1 MKKRKRHYLYKRRRA
16 QYGEE
21 AHNIRREGGRVATK
35 ETGPLR
41 SFGGHRK
48 TIVRL
53 EFTTLG
59 APSPRVPLE
68 STWSARPPWNGWVG
82 VRLRKL
88 PLRAARKPPLR
99 RTSTE
104 PLSSWVQAGRSWV
117 IHEGL
122 CLSHTHPRIT
132 SVTSVDHLG
141 RRQVPPPLIL

>member
-1 MKKRKRHYLYKRRRA
+1 MYKKRRRA
-16 QYGEE
+16 QYGVE

-35 ETGPLR
+35 ETGLLR
-41 SFGGHRK
+41 SFGGDRK

-88 PLRAARKPPLR
+88 PLRAARKLPL
-99 RTSTE
+99 TLAPSLFPAE
-104 PLSSWVQAGRSWV
+104 FKPAGRAWWDTRVSDY
-117 IHEGL
+117 HTLTQESL
-122 CLSHTHPRIT
+122 RSHRWTT
-132 SVTSVDHLG
+132 SVVAKCRL
-141 RRQVPPPLIL
+141 R